1 MHCTTFPHNNNVKAA
16 SNSMRYKSKINQ
28 LNLDSETAKEL
39 ELDEQAKPV
48 RKLESP
54 ATPAIDS
61 ATTLTHRRIKGT
73 RKIR

>member
-1 MHCTTFPHNNNVKAA
+1 
-16 SNSMRYKSKINQ
+16 MRYKSKINQ
-28 LNLDSETAKEL
+28 LNLDSEAAKEL
-39 ELDEQAKPV
+39 DLDDQARPT

-54 ATPAIDS
+54 AVPATDS

>member
-1 MHCTTFPHNNNVKAA
+1 
-16 SNSMRYKSKINQ
+16 MRYKSKIGR

-39 ELDEQAKPV
+39 ELDERARPT

-54 ATPAIDS
+54 AVPTTGS
-61 ATTLTHRRIKGT
+61 TTTLTHRRIKGT